1 MKKALE
7 AGIEY
12 LKKELTNCQVSI
24 HIADNIA
31 CRILKAIIESQEV
44 MLKALDEEDKKLLI
58 YPEIRNKYYELINAV
73 GNGYPNETRHE
84 TALKYIKRAQNDDK
98 LDKPEQKKSITD
110 YLLNYAVNTPEPEN
124 PDPQGS
130 VEELAKFMHSVY
142 EDKSKGVGWSTQE
155 SCRVDWDDLPEK
167 NKIVMR
173 YVAYNVMQWLKTKPA
188 IDPEIKKV
196 YDEWKKNDGIVVME
210 RAFEREMW
218 NCIKAHVERGG
229 E

>member
-7 AGIEY
+7 AGIEFCNKNINYKPNPADYRDNLDNTVWEDY
-12 LKKELTNCQVSI
+12 LRCYISI
-24 HIADNIA
+24 KHV
-31 CRILKAIIESQEV
+31 LKA
-44 MLKALDEEDKKLLI
+44 MLKALDDE
-58 YPEIRNKYYELINAV
+58 PEK
-73 GNGYPNETRHE
+73 P
-84 TALKYIKRAQNDDK
+84 D
-98 LDKPEQKKSITD
+98 LDKIKNSPQTILCRQPE
-110 YLLNYAVNTPEPEN
+110 
-124 PDPQGS
+124 PQGS

-188 IDPEIKKV
+188 IDLEIKRV
-196 YDEWKKNDGIVVME
+196 YDKWKDIATSLGDRM
-210 RAFEREMW
+210 AREEEFF
-218 NCIKAHVERGG
+218 NCIKAHVERG